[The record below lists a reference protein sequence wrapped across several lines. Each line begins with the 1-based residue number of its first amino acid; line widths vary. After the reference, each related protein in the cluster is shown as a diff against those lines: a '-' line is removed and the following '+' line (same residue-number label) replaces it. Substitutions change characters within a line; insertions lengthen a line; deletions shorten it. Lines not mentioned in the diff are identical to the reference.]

1 VEKGC
6 VFDIKRF
13 TLHDGPGLRTTVFF
27 KGCPLRCFWCH
38 NPEGMAPEPEQW
50 THERRFDGRVF
61 KEEESIGEQIDAQT
75 LFQRIVRD
83 NTFYEQSGGGVSFS
97 GGEPLM
103 QPAFLQEMLEICAR
117 NHIHTAVDTSGYASA
132 SSLKS
137 LSKARLLLFDLKQA
151 DEPRHLKGTG
161 VPLQNILE
169 NLHHVL
175 EFSIPL
181 WLRLPMI
188 PGYNTDEDSLEQM
201 LALLHQLKNEPIQQ
215 IHLLPFH
222 ASAQH
227 KYQKCQRPNPMSAVP
242 SLSKEALYP
251 FKERL
256 RQQGW
261 EQVYIGG

>member
-1 VEKGC
+1 
-6 VFDIKRF
+6 
-13 TLHDGPGLRTTVFF
+13 
-27 KGCPLRCFWCH
+27 
-38 NPEGMAPEPEQW
+38 MAPDPEHW
-50 THERRFDGRVF
+50 THERRFDGCVF
-61 KEEESIGEQIDAQT
+61 QEEESIGEQIDTQS

-83 NTFYEQSGGGVSFS
+83 KTFYEQSGGGVSFS

-103 QPAFLQEMLEICAR
+103 QPAFLQEMLEICAH
-117 NHIHTAVDTSGYASA
+117 NHIHTAVDTSGYGPA

-137 LSKARLLLFDLKQA
+137 LSKARLLLFDLKHA
-151 DEPRHLKGTG
+151 DEARHLEGTG
-161 VPLQNILE
+161 VPLQNIIE

-175 EFSIPL
+175 GLSIPL

-188 PGYNTDEDSLEQM
+188 PGYNTDPKSLDQM
-201 LALLHQLKNEPIQQ
+201 LALLHSLKKEPIQQ

-251 FKERL
+251 FKQRL
-256 RQQGW
+256 HDQGW
-261 EQVYIGG
+261 QQVFIGG